1 MSGGTP
7 GKAALPLASRHRGR
21 EAALQMLYQWE
32 VGRLPLAD
40 VRRVWSEVTDEGE
53 PLSADQAGFAG
64 SLAEGV
70 AAHVAELDPLISEA
84 AAHWRIERMNVV
96 DRLVMRLAVYEF
108 LYEQD
113 TPATVVINEALELA
127 RAFSSEEAVPF
138 VNGVLDGIRRRL
150 ERA

>member
-1 MSGGTP
+1 
-7 GKAALPLASRHRGR
+7 
-21 EAALQMLYQWE
+21 MLYHWE

-40 VRRVWSEVTDEGE
+40 VRRVWPEVTVEGE
-53 PLSADQAGFAG
+53 PLSADLTAFANT
-64 SLAEGV
+64 LAEGV
-70 AAHVAELDPLISEA
+70 AAHVEELDPLISEA
-84 AAHWRIERMNVV
+84 AAHWRLERMAVV

-108 LYEQD
+108 LYERD
-113 TPATVVINEALELA
+113 TPATGIINEALELA